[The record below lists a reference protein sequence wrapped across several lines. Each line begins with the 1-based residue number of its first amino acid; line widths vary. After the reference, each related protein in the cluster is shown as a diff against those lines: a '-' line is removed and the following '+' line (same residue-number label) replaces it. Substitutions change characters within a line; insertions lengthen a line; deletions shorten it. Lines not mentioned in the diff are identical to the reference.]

1 MPPSAPIKI
10 YKLHTET
17 VDELWP
23 FSGCNM
29 RIICGDLNLLNVN
42 WLNSVLELSLSGIKN
57 DEVMVIVDELC
68 FLNFSQNIINQ
79 IVSLLDLD
87 VIQE

>member
-1 MPPSAPIKI
+1 
-10 YKLHTET
+10 
-17 VDELWP
+17 
-23 FSGCNM
+23 M